1 MGAFPKK
8 LQHSAADK
16 DQFEMPPWLI
26 LGERRIG
33 SFRREFSFPVDV
45 DMEKLS
51 AKLEAGLL
59 TIKVPKRINSYPRGS
74 GKLKIVSADL

>member
-1 MGAFPKK
+1 MHDATA
-8 LQHSAADK
+8 SAADK

-33 SFRREFSFPVDV
+33 SFRREFNFPVDV